1 MNYDKLVDSTFL
13 DNGLTT
19 IADAIRAKK
28 TEALINWRFPM
39 VWPAQ

>member
-1 MNYDKLVDSTFL
+1 MSYDKLCDSTFL

-28 TEALINWRFPM
+28 KRKR
-39 VWPAQ
+39 